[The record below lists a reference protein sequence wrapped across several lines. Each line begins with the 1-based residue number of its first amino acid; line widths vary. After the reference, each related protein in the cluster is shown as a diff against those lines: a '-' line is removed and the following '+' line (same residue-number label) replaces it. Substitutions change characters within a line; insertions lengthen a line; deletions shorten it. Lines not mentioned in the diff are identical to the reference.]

1 MENVVTKT
9 PVPVIVST
17 VLWVYVVLLFVGGLI
32 GFLKG
37 KSKISLISSTAFAIP
52 LAFVAAGT
60 FRLEIGYGLLGALVL
75 LFFWRWRKSGSFMPA
90 GMLFFLT
97 AVVLAVVVAFK
108 YLLAK

>member
-1 MENVVTKT
+1 MVV
-9 PVPVIVST
+9 SA
-17 VLWVYVVLLFVGGLI
+17 VLWVYVVLLFLGGLI

-37 KSKISLISSTAFAIP
+37 KSKISLISSTAFSIP

-60 FRLEIGYGLLGALVL
+60 LPIIAGYVLLGALVL

-97 AVVLAVVVAFK
+97 AVVLAFAVGFNF
-108 YLLAK
+108 LLAK